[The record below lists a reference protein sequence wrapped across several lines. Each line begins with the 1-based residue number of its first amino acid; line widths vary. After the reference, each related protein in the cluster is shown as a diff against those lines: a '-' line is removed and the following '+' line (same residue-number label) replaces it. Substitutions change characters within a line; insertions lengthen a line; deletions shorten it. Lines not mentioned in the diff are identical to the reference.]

1 MKKVLFYLFL
11 TVTSV
16 TFSQTTNSNE
26 KVDTMMYDN
35 SLQNIVEFTKD
46 YAELMSTWTPEKR
59 EEFKIMFVQ
68 KRGDIKIIDY
78 PYVKPRD

>member
-1 MKKVLFYLFL
+1 
-11 TVTSV
+11 
-16 TFSQTTNSNE
+16 
-26 KVDTMMYDN
+26 
-35 SLQNIVEFTKD
+35 
-46 YAELMSTWTPEKR
+46 MSTWTPEKR